1 MRPKA
6 DIVPATNAT
15 RSSLDEMLAGRA
27 TARPGPCA
35 VLMASAAA
43 SQASALREEITT
55 RAPWVASA
63 SAIARPIPRED
74 PVTIATLPARLNR
87 CMSQARSYAVRCSNP
102 AFTPKPMAG
111 WLCSQHRC

>member
-1 MRPKA
+1 MSMRPKA

-27 TARPGPCA
+27 RARPAPWA

-43 SQASALREEITT
+43 SQAGPLREEITT
-55 RAPWVASA
+55 LAPWVASA

-74 PVTIATLPARLNR
+74 PVAIATLPRKLKSG
-87 CMSQARSYAVRCSNP
+87 MSQARSYAVGRFDP
-102 AFTPKPMAG
+102 ALTSKQVAE
-111 WLCSQHRC
+111 WLRS